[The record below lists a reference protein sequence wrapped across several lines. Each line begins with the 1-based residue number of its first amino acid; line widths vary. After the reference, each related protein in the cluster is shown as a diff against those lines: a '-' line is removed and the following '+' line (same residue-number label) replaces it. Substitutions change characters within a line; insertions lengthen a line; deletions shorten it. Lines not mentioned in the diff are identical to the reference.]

1 MTCIDKVFARLWI
14 YTCCYKVPSKVPS
27 KSNDKES
34 IDDNNIIKNIHYYGH
49 MQHDMLANVRKKVYE
64 FRSFYILLLHNN

>member
-34 IDDNNIIKNIHYYGH
+34 IDDNNIIKNIRAYG
-49 MQHDMLANVRKKVYE
+49 V
-64 FRSFYILLLHNN
+64 I